1 MSAASQASLNDLLNC
16 YSSDKRLAD
25 FDEKLSNAKNTTDI
39 LRVYE
44 QAIPA
49 IESNLWK
56 IIPDDKTISL
66 YQSVFC
72 EQEALINDKLAN
84 KADER
89 YKFYIV
95 IPVADRP
102 IHLQQCLSSI
112 LTLCKLYQY
121 GGKANHKYKKVAV
134 IVADDSKKVEC
145 IKQHEKICQQFND
158 DELTTEYFGIN
169 QQIDQIKKQTKI
181 NNNFQQILGHYA
193 KDQNP
198 KDFSHKGAAI
208 TRNIAYLRLNEI
220 ANTSDEKLIF
230 YFIDS
235 DQEFKIKI
243 AGDDG
248 QKEIYAINY
257 FYHLNEI
264 FSQNKASILTGKVVG
279 DPPVSPAVMAGNFQ
293 NDVIDFLQQIANNTP
308 NTSCHFHE
316 HTQTSDD
323 AAYHDM
329 ADLFGF
335 KKSTQPYQ
343 YSCTLSN
350 THTHLDCFNDF
361 ANKLNRFFDGEHP
374 TRVTYFDY
382 DGSLSNTLP
391 ARTIYTGNYAFKP
404 ECLKYFISFATLKL
418 RMAGP
423 VLGRIIKS
431 EIDDRFVSA
440 NLPMLHKRTTDKTG
454 ESEFRPGV
462 KRKQENIDLSD
473 EFERQFFGDVM
484 LFTIENLC
492 QHGYPQQDL
501 EKNTVETVLKTTE
514 QKLHQKYEAKHQQIM
529 AKLEILKSVFY
540 NKECWWNNTADTTQ
554 AKKQIQHFIKNID
567 HNFGADSQGHKLI
580 NSEPNQIK
588 RHNEILQA
596 ILSYK
601 NDRATWEAIL
611 K

>member
-1 MSAASQASLNDLLNC
+1 MSPASQTSLKALLNC
-16 YSSDKRLAD
+16 YSSDQRLAD
-25 FDEKLSNAKNTTDI
+25 FNEKLSNAKSNTDLLHI
-39 LRVYE
+39 YE

-49 IESNLWK
+49 IESNLWNK
-56 IIPDDKTISL
+56 TPDEKAITL
-66 YQSVFC
+66 YQNVFR
-72 EQEALINDKLAN
+72 EQEALINDGLTRQK
-84 KADER
+84 DER

-102 IHLQQCLSSI
+102 IHLQQCLNSI
-112 LTLCKLYQY
+112 LSLCKLYQY
-121 GGKANHKYKKVAV
+121 GGKANHKYKKIVV
-134 IVADDSKKVEC
+134 VVADDSKKAES
-145 IKQHEKICQQFND
+145 IKQHEDICQQFNND
-158 DELTTEYFGIN
+158 GLTTEYFGIS
-169 QQIDQIKKQTKI
+169 QQIAQIKKHAKT
-181 NNNFQQILGHYA
+181 NNSFQKILGHYA

-198 KDFSHKGAAI
+198 KDFSHKGASI

-220 ANTSDEKLIF
+220 ARTSDEKLIF

-243 AGDDG
+243 TDHDE
-248 QKEIYAINY
+248 QKDIYAINY
-257 FYHLNEI
+257 FFHLNEI
-264 FSQNKASILTGKVVG
+264 FSQDKASILTGKVVG

-293 NDVIDFLQQIANNTP
+293 NDVIDFLQQITNKAP
-308 NTSCHFHE
+308 DSACQFHN
-316 HTQTSDD
+316 HTQTIDD

-350 THTHLDCFNDF
+350 THSHLDCFNDF

-382 DGSLSNTLP
+382 NGPLSNTVP

-431 EIDDRFVSA
+431 EINDRFVSA
-440 NLPMLHKRTTDKTG
+440 NLPMLHKRTTDETG
-454 ESEFRPGV
+454 ASEFRPGV
-462 KRKQENIDLSD
+462 NHEQENIDLSD
-473 EFERQFFGDVM
+473 EFERQFFGDIM

-492 QHGYPQQDL
+492 QHGYPQQKLD
-501 EKNTVETVLKTTE
+501 KNTVDATLKAIE

-529 AKLEILKSVFY
+529 DKLEILKSVFY
-540 NKECWWNNTADTTQ
+540 NKEIWWNNTADT
-554 AKKQIQHFIKNID
+554 AKAKEQIQHFIENIE

-580 NSEPNQIK
+580 NSESNQVK

-596 ILSYK
+596 IMSYK
-601 NDRATWEAIL
+601 NDRGTWEAIL